1 MRTKYVVA
9 GTDGSEE
16 SLRAVEWAARE
27 AMLRGVQL
35 RIVSAPQL
43 LLGMVVEG
51 DILCESRD
59 YALARAAQRAATV
72 APGLVI
78 DTGKLSG
85 SIAQAVTGS
94 GVGAVM
100 LVVGTRRFGAFG
112 AMVHGSVSRYAATHA
127 SCPVVVVRDQPATAR
142 RQLGVA
148 ISDADTCADALAF
161 AFEEGAVREAA
172 VTVVHAL
179 HARHVT
185 IRRGDG
191 TRSETENGAS
201 TRLATILAHWRD
213 MYPGVQVTQ
222 KVVHGHLGHTLAGLS
237 TNADLVIIGGRPPH
251 ETDIYGPG
259 AVTQALFN
267 HAHGP
272 IVTVPSSPTVT
283 ELTELTGGRPPALL
297 PGVPAPRVC
306 AG

>member
-1 MRTKYVVA
+1 MSAKYVVA

-35 RIVSAPQL
+35 RIVSAPHL

-51 DILCESRD
+51 DILCVSRD
-59 YALARAAQRAATV
+59 DALARAAHRAAIA

-85 SIAQAVTGS
+85 SIATSVTGS
-94 GVGAVM
+94 GAGAVM
-100 LVVGTRRFGAFG
+100 LVVGTRGFGAFR
-112 AMVHGSVSRYAATHA
+112 AMIHPSVSRYAATHA

-142 RQLGVA
+142 RQLGVG
-148 ISDADTCADALAF
+148 IGDADSCADALAF
-161 AFEEGAVREAA
+161 AFEEGAVREAG
-172 VTVVHAL
+172 VTVVYSQ

-185 IRRGDG
+185 INRGGG
-191 TRSETENGAS
+191 TRVETDSAAS
-201 TRLATILAHWRD
+201 TRLAAILADLRD
-213 MYPGVQVTQ
+213 KYPGIQVTQ
-222 KVVHGHLGHTLAGLS
+222 KVVHGHPGHALANLS
-237 TNADLVIIGGRPPH
+237 AHADLVIIGGRPPH

-272 IVTVPSSPTVT
+272 IVTVPPS
-283 ELTELTGGRPPALL
+283 L
-297 PGVPAPRVC
+297 
-306 AG
+306 